1 MSRNTDF
8 QNIQNALSSL
18 TYYKDENAIVV
29 NEDSINALKLI
40 PDHSVSLILTDPHI
54 IVRRKTIL

>member
-1 MSRNTDF
+1 MSRNSDF

-29 NEDSINALKLI
+29 NEDSINAL
-40 PDHSVSLILTDPHI
+40 
-54 IVRRKTIL
+54 

>member
-8 QNIQNALSSL
+8 QNIQNSLSPITL
-18 TYYKDENAIVV
+18 YKDENAIVV

-40 PDHSVSLILTDPHI
+40 PDHSVSLILTDPP
-54 IVRRKTIL
+54 